1 MVCSLCMGQNMV
13 SMSNGLRVPC
23 PCCANQV
30 APIVPKLDPVKVDSY
45 LHQCSISDNLTDVE
59 PMVKPKPVVETKT
72 GMSSEMRLSRSEKM
86 KRSWMERKAKAAAEA
101 AAK

>member
-1 MVCSLCMGQNMV
+1 MTEHMVCSLCMGQNMV
-13 SMSNGLRVPC
+13 SMSNGLRIPC

-45 LHQCSISDNLTDVE
+45 PHQCSISDNIADVE
-59 PMVKPKPVVETKT
+59 PIVETRT
-72 GMSSEMRLSRSEKM
+72 GMSYEMRLSRSEKM
-86 KRSWMERKAKAAAEA
+86 KRSWIERKARAAEA